1 MNKRGITKFW
11 IEIIGGVIIVV
22 VILVIFIA
30 VASTIGTAATDV
42 ENSQEMN
49 VLVGGFS
56 EVLAKATTGGGEHTI
71 SPFTYRGP
79 GGSQV
84 YAMVLVTPGGAM
96 EMIGPP
102 PDGLGKVLASK
113 NKQEDLYKLQKCVTE
128 GDLCMCLIRFKYGC
142 SLLVPDP
149 FNMLSGCCMFFPEN
163 LITVSLSGEGYT
175 PDSTNSPC
183 QTPEECAWWN
193 DFAAVDEWNLLKL
206 VKLDTAVTDM
216 VVVDCKLLSSESSC
230 STIFGENNI
239 KACIP
244 HYKDKPMVWL
254 STKKDEPLH
263 IETLKLD
270 TSAYGSNLLS
280 YYPYIKAFEFMP
292 GAPRTISQSTNTKP
306 CVTCGGC

>member
-11 IEIIGGVIIVV
+11 IEIIGGVIVVV

-49 VLVGGFS
+49 ALVGGFS
-56 EVLAKATTGGGEHTI
+56 EVLAKAKIGGGEHTI
-71 SPFTYRGP
+71 SPFVYRGP

-84 YAMVLVTPGGAM
+84 YAMVLVTPAGAAKM
-96 EMIGPP
+96 VGPP

-142 SLLVPDP
+142 NLLVPDP

-163 LITVSLSGEGYT
+163 LIVTSPNKGGYRANNPSVSEEEGL
-175 PDSTNSPC
+175 
-183 QTPEECAWWN
+183 WWD
-193 DFAAVDEWNLLKL
+193 DFGSIDEWNLNKL

-270 TSAYGSNLLS
+270 TFAYGPNLLS